1 MKNRLVIIIA
11 LLTIFLTACSFS
23 LAEDITPPP
32 NYVSPTPQPTLGV
45 LYPTGSPS
53 PARGKSIFEVNCAP
67 CHGTDGL
74 GNGPEAASLPVTI
87 PAIGLQDIAS
97 QSNPASWYTVI
108 TQGRMDRDMPP
119 FSMLSDAERW
129 DVLSYVY
136 SLSNTP
142 GMVEQGAVLYGNFCA
157 TCHGPNGQGSG
168 TPITGTPAKF
178 TDPAFMSQTT
188 GVGMYQAIADGV
200 SPDMPG
206 FNSKMSE
213 KEIWSVTAYLRTLS
227 YDKGAQVVE
236 VASPTVQATNT
247 LENTPLSSPSPSTT
261 TETAQPIT
269 QSGTPV
275 GTPVG
280 TVTQSATKESSPT
293 AEVTATPEALSASI
307 SGKVTNGSGGKAP
320 TKLVITLHGF
330 VDMNE
335 KVTLT
340 TNVKSDGTYDFTKV
354 PLETN
359 MAFIVSTEFEG
370 TAYNSDVAV
379 YDGSTTT
386 FELPLTV
393 YETTTDTSSISADRL
408 HLFFDFSNTGLVQVI
423 EIYILSNSSDKA
435 VVPGGT
441 DLSVQTYTLPEG
453 ATNLQFDSGE
463 IGNPYLTTK
472 DGFGDPTTILPGAS
486 SYQLIYAFDLP
497 YGKSLEIKQPL
508 NVSIGSV
515 IVMAPEGIKVKSD
528 QLKNEGLKD
537 VQGSSY
543 TMFTTSN
550 LAPGDSITLAISGTP
565 KTTSTSGT
573 TNNTSQTS
581 LAIGLGIFGAVL
593 ILAALFFFLRGRS
606 HKADLESES
615 DLGEEETDPLGD
627 DPDSIM
633 DAITSLDDQFKAGTI
648 GEEAY
653 QKRRTQLKAKLKDL
667 L

>member
-1 MKNRLVIIIA
+1 MKNRLVIIIV
-11 LLTIFLTACSFS
+11 LLTVFLTACSFS

-32 NYVSPTPQPTLGV
+32 YYVSPTPQPTLGV

-67 CHGTDGL
+67 CHGSDGL

-142 GMVEQGAVLYGNFCA
+142 SMVEQGAVLYGSFCA
-157 TCHGPNGQGSG
+157 TCHGTNGEGSG
-168 TPITGTPAKF
+168 TQITGDPAKF

-206 FNSKMSE
+206 FSSKMSE
-213 KEIWSVTAYLRTLS
+213 KEIWAVTAYLRTLS
-227 YDKGAQVVE
+227 FDMSSQAVE
-236 VASPTVQATNT
+236 VASPTIQATNT
-247 LENTPLSSPSPSTT
+247 LENTISPSNT
-261 TETAQPIT
+261 TETLQPAT

-280 TVTQSATKESSPT
+280 TVTQSATNESSPT
-293 AEVTATPEALSASI
+293 AEVTTTPEGLSATV
-307 SGKVTNGSGGKAP
+307 SGKITNGSAGKIP
-320 TKLVITLHGF
+320 TNLVITLHGF

-335 KVTLT
+335 TVTLT
-340 TNVKSDGTYDFTKV
+340 ANVKSDGSYEFTKV

-379 YDGSTTT
+379 YDGTTTT

-441 DLSVQTYTLPEG
+441 GQSVQTYTLPEG

-463 IGNPYLTTK
+463 IGNPYVTTK
-472 DGFGDPTTILPGAS
+472 DGFGDPTSILPGAS

-508 NVSIGSV
+508 NVAIGSV
-515 IVMAPEGIKVKSD
+515 IVMAPDGIKVKSD
-528 QLKNEGLKD
+528 QLTNGGLKD
-537 VQGSSY
+537 VQGKSY
-543 TMFTTSN
+543 TMLTTSN
-550 LAPGDSITLAISGTP
+550 LAAGDSITLTISGTP

-606 HKADLESES
+606 HKADLE
-615 DLGEEETDPLGD
+615 EEFDPSTDETDPLGD

-633 DAITSLDDQFKAGTI
+633 DAIASLDDQFKAGTI

-653 QKRRTQLKAKLKDL
+653 KKRRTELKARLKDL